1 MNQFINEFIEKSLSM
16 KLVLF
21 DAIVETLTMSLV
33 ATLLATVFGFI
44 LGIVLIMSDK
54 EGVSPNVYVYK
65 ILDILI
71 NTFRSF
77 PFIILIIV
85 LFPVTKFL
93 VGKHTGTFAM
103 IVPLTIGTAPFIA
116 RMIENAFKEVDRSVI
131 EAAKSFG
138 ASKFQIIFRV
148 LLPEAF
154 PSIVSSITLALII
167 IVGFSAMAGT
177 VGGGGLGA
185 VAMNY
190 GYYRFDGIY
199 IFWTVFIL
207 IVMVQIF
214 QSLGDFI
221 YKVIKH

>member
-1 MNQFINEFIEKSLSM
+1 MNQLINEFIEKSISM

>member
-1 MNQFINEFIEKSLSM
+1 MEALVTFFEKSLAM
-16 KLVLF
+16 KSVLI
-21 DAIVETLTMSLV
+21 DALMETLTMSLV
-33 ATLLATVFGFI
+33 STFLATLIGFVLA
-44 LGIVLIMSDK
+44 IVLITTDK
-54 EGVSPNVYVYK
+54 NGIAPNAYVYK
-65 ILDILI
+65 ILDVTI
-71 NTFRSF
+71 NMLRSF

-116 RMIENAFKEVDRSVI
+116 RMIEGAFKEVDSSVV

-138 ASKFQIIFRV
+138 TRKFQIIFRV

-154 PSIVSSITLALII
+154 PSIISAITLSLII

-207 IVMVQIF
+207 IVLVQIF
-214 QSLGDFI
+214 QSIGDFL
-221 YKVIKH
+221 YKIIKH

>member
-1 MNQFINEFIEKSLSM
+1 MEQTITAFFEKSLVM
-16 KLVLF
+16 KSVLI
-21 DAIVETLTMSLV
+21 DAVIETLTMSLV
-33 ATLLATVFGFI
+33 STFLATFIGFM
-44 LGIVLIMSDK
+44 LAIVLIITDK
-54 EGVSPNVYVYK
+54 NGISPNRYTYK
-65 ILDILI
+65 FLDVTI
-71 NTFRSF
+71 NMLRSF

-116 RMIENAFKEVDRSVI
+116 RMIEGAFKEVDKSVI
-131 EAAKSFG
+131 EAAQSFG
-138 ASKFQIIFRV
+138 TNKFQIIFRV
-148 LLPEAF
+148 LLPEAY
-154 PSIVSSITLALII
+154 PSIISAITLSLII

-190 GYYRFDGIY
+190 GYYRFDALY

-207 IVMVQIF
+207 IVLVQIF
-214 QSLGDFI
+214 QSMGDI
-221 YKVIKH
+221 LYKIVKH

>member
-1 MNQFINEFIEKSLSM
+1 MNQLINEFIEKSLSM

>member
-1 MNQFINEFIEKSLSM
+1 MNQLINEFVEKSLSM

-116 RMIENAFKEVDRSVI
+116 RMIEMPLKRSI
-131 EAAKSFG
+131 EA
-138 ASKFQIIFRV
+138 
-148 LLPEAF
+148 
-154 PSIVSSITLALII
+154 
-167 IVGFSAMAGT
+167 
-177 VGGGGLGA
+177 
-185 VAMNY
+185 
-190 GYYRFDGIY
+190 
-199 IFWTVFIL
+199 
-207 IVMVQIF
+207 
-214 QSLGDFI
+214 
-221 YKVIKH
+221 

>member
-1 MNQFINEFIEKSLSM
+1 MEALITFYEKSLGM
-16 KLVLF
+16 KTILI
-21 DAIVETLTMSLV
+21 DAVVETLTMSLISTFL
-33 ATLLATVFGFI
+33 ATIIGFLLA
-44 LGIVLIMSDK
+44 IVLITTDK
-54 EGVSPNVYVYK
+54 NGISPNRYTYK
-65 ILDILI
+65 MLDVTI
-71 NTFRSF
+71 NMLRSF

-116 RMIENAFKEVDRSVI
+116 RMIEGAFKEVDRSVI

-138 ASKFQIIFRV
+138 TSKSQIIFRV

-154 PSIVSSITLALII
+154 PSIISAITLSLII
-167 IVGFSAMAGT
+167 IIGFSAMAGT

-207 IVMVQIF
+207 IVLVQLF
-214 QSLGDFI
+214 QSLGDLL
-221 YKVIKH
+221 YKMVKH

>member
-1 MNQFINEFIEKSLSM
+1 MEALITFYEKSLGM
-16 KLVLF
+16 KTILI
-21 DAIVETLTMSLV
+21 DAVVETLTMSLIS
-33 ATLLATVFGFI
+33 TFLATIIGFF
-44 LGIVLIMSDK
+44 LAIVLITTDK
-54 EGVSPNVYVYK
+54 NGISPNQYTYK
-65 ILDILI
+65 VLDVTI
-71 NTFRSF
+71 NMLRSF

-116 RMIENAFKEVDRSVI
+116 RMIEGAFKEVDRSVI

-138 ASKFQIIFRV
+138 TSKFQIIFRV

-154 PSIVSSITLALII
+154 PSIISAITLSLII
-167 IVGFSAMAGT
+167 IIGFSAMAGT

-199 IFWTVFIL
+199 IFWTVSIL
-207 IVMVQIF
+207 IVLVQLF
-214 QSLGDFI
+214 QSLGDLL
-221 YKVIKH
+221 YKMVKH

>member
-1 MNQFINEFIEKSLSM
+1 MAFFEDFFTKSFEM
-16 KLVLF
+16 KNVLLN
-21 DAIVETLTMSLV
+21 ALLETLTMSLLS
-33 ATLLATVFGFI
+33 TLLASIIGFMFA
-44 LGIVLIMSDK
+44 IVLIITDK
-54 EGVSPNVYVYK
+54 NGLSPNPYMYK
-65 ILDILI
+65 ILDVLI

-85 LFPVTKFL
+85 LFPLTKFL
-93 VGKHTGTFAM
+93 VGKSTGTLAM

-116 RMIENAFKEVDRSVI
+116 RMVESAFKEVDSSIV

-138 ASKFQIIFRV
+138 ASKLQIIFRV

-154 PSIVSSITLALII
+154 PSIISSITLALII

-190 GYYRFDGIY
+190 GYYGFNGIY
-199 IFWTVFIL
+199 IFWTVVIL
-207 IVMVQIF
+207 IVLVQCF
-214 QSLGDFI
+214 QSIGDLL
-221 YKVIKH
+221 YKLIKH

>member
-1 MNQFINEFIEKSLSM
+1 MQQAVTDFFEKSLLM
-16 KLVLF
+16 KNVLI
-21 DAIVETLTMSLV
+21 DALFETLTMSLISTFL
-33 ATLLATVFGFI
+33 ATLIGFI
-44 LGIVLIMSDK
+44 LAIVLIMTDK
-54 EGVSPNVYVYK
+54 NGVSPNAYAYK
-65 ILDILI
+65 FLDVSI
-71 NTFRSF
+71 NMLRSF

-116 RMIENAFKEVDRSVI
+116 RMIEGAFKEVDRSVV
-131 EAAKSFG
+131 EAAQSFG
-138 ASKFQIIFRV
+138 ANKFQIIFRV

-154 PSIVSSITLALII
+154 PSIISAITLSLII
-167 IVGFSAMAGT
+167 IIGFSAMAGT

-190 GYYRFDGIY
+190 GYYRFDAIY

-207 IVMVQIF
+207 IVLVQIF
-214 QSLGDFI
+214 QSFGDI
-221 YKVIKH
+221 LYKIVKH

>member
-1 MNQFINEFIEKSLSM
+1 MEALITFFEKSLGM
-16 KLVLF
+16 KSVLI
-21 DAIVETLTMSLV
+21 DALLETLTMSLV
-33 ATLLATVFGFI
+33 STFLATLIGFVLA
-44 LGIVLIMSDK
+44 IVLITTDK
-54 EGVSPNVYVYK
+54 NGIAPNAYTYK
-65 ILDILI
+65 FLDVTI
-71 NTFRSF
+71 NMLRSF

-116 RMIENAFKEVDRSVI
+116 RMIEGAFKEVDSSVV

-138 ASKFQIIFRV
+138 TRKFQIIFRV

-154 PSIVSSITLALII
+154 PSIISAITLSLII

-207 IVMVQIF
+207 IVLVQIF
-214 QSLGDFI
+214 QSIGDFL
-221 YKVIKH
+221 YKIIKH

>member
-1 MNQFINEFIEKSLSM
+1 MNQLINEFVEKSLSM

-207 IVMVQIF
+207 IVMVQVF

>member
-1 MNQFINEFIEKSLSM
+1 MEQAISDFLTKSFAM
-16 KLVLF
+16 KEVLF
-21 DAIVETLTMSLV
+21 DAILETLTMSLV
-33 ATLLATVFGFI
+33 STLLATLIGFALSII
-44 LGIVLIMSDK
+44 LIVTDK
-54 EGVSPNVYVYK
+54 EGLSPNRYVYK
-65 ILDILI
+65 CLDIII

-93 VGKHTGTFAM
+93 VGKQTGTYAM
-103 IVPLTIGTAPFIA
+103 IVPLTIGTTPFIA
-116 RMIENAFKEVDRSVI
+116 RMIENAFKEVDKSVI

-138 ASKFQIIFRV
+138 TNKFQIIFRV

-154 PSIVSSITLALII
+154 PSIISSITLALII
-167 IVGFSAMAGT
+167 IIGFSAMAGT

-190 GYYRFDGIY
+190 GYYRFDGTY

-207 IVMVQIF
+207 IVLVQLC
-214 QSLGDFI
+214 QSAGDML
-221 YKVIKH
+221 YKMIKH

>member
-1 MNQFINEFIEKSLSM
+1 MSPFFTEFCEKSLAM
-16 KLVLF
+16 KGVLWE
-21 DAIVETLTMSLV
+21 ALLETLTMSLMSTV
-33 ATLLATVFGFI
+33 LASIIGI
-44 LGIVLIMSDK
+44 MLSIVLIMTDK
-54 EGVSPNVYVYK
+54 EGVSPNVYIYK
-65 ILDILI
+65 TLDIII
-71 NTFRSF
+71 NTLRSF

-116 RMIENAFKEVDRSVI
+116 RVIENAFKEVDKSVI

-138 ASKFQIIFRV
+138 ANKFQIIFRV
-148 LLPEAF
+148 LFPEAF
-154 PSIVSSITLALII
+154 PSIISAITLALII

-207 IVMVQIF
+207 IVLVQIF
-214 QSLGDFI
+214 QSIGDLLSSQQ
-221 YKVIKH
+221 

>member
-1 MNQFINEFIEKSLSM
+1 MEHVVMEFYEKSLAM
-16 KLVLF
+16 KHVLIE
-21 DAIVETLTMSLV
+21 AVIETLSMSLIS
-33 ATLLATVFGFI
+33 TLLATFIGFM
-44 LGIVLIMSDK
+44 LAIVLIVTDK
-54 EGVSPNVYVYK
+54 NGISPNRYTYK
-65 ILDILI
+65 ILDVLI
-71 NTFRSF
+71 NMLRSF

-116 RMIENAFKEVDRSVI
+116 RMIEGAFKEVDGSVI

-138 ASKFQIIFRV
+138 TNKYQIIFRV

-154 PSIVSSITLALII
+154 PSIVSAITLSLII
-167 IVGFSAMAGT
+167 IIGFSAMAGT

-190 GYYRFDGIY
+190 GYYRFDGTY

-207 IVMVQIF
+207 IVLVQIL
-214 QSLGDFI
+214 QSLGDLI
-221 YKVIKH
+221 YKIVKH

>member
-1 MNQFINEFIEKSLSM
+1 MEQSILNFYEKSISM
-16 KLVLF
+16 KQVLI
-21 DAIVETLTMSLV
+21 DAVIETLTMSLV
-33 ATLLATVFGFI
+33 STLLATLIGFA
-44 LGIVLIMSDK
+44 LAIVLTVTDK
-54 EGVSPNVYVYK
+54 NGISPHRYTYK
-65 ILDILI
+65 ILDVAI
-71 NTFRSF
+71 NMLRSF

-116 RMIENAFKEVDRSVI
+116 RMIEGAFKEVDRSVI

-138 ASKFQIIFRV
+138 TSKVQIIFRV

-154 PSIVSSITLALII
+154 PSIISAITLSLII
-167 IVGFSAMAGT
+167 IIGFSAMAGT

-190 GYYRFDGIY
+190 GYYRFDGTY

-207 IVMVQIF
+207 IVLVQIF
-214 QSLGDFI
+214 QSLGDFL
-221 YKVIKH
+221 YKIVKH

>member
-1 MNQFINEFIEKSLSM
+1 MSPYIVEFYEKSLAM
-16 KLVLF
+16 RGVLWE
-21 DAIVETLTMSLV
+21 AVIETLTMSLIS
-33 ATLLATVFGFI
+33 TLLATIVGFA
-44 LGIVLIMSDK
+44 LSIVLIMSDK
-54 EGVSPNVYVYK
+54 EGVSPNPYVYK
-65 ILDILI
+65 ILDIII
-71 NTFRSF
+71 NMLRSF

-85 LFPVTKFL
+85 LFPVTKLF

-116 RMIENAFKEVDRSVI
+116 RMIENAFTSVDKSMV

-138 ASKFQIIFRV
+138 ANKFQIIFRV

-154 PSIVSSITLALII
+154 PSIISAITLALII
-167 IVGFSAMAGT
+167 IIGFSAMAGT

-199 IFWTVFIL
+199 IFWTVLIL
-207 IVMVQIF
+207 IILVQIF
-214 QSLGDFI
+214 QTLGDFL
-221 YKVIKH
+221 YKIIKR

>member
-1 MNQFINEFIEKSLSM
+1 MSPYFTEFYEKSLAM
-16 KLVLF
+16 RGVLWE
-21 DAIVETLTMSLV
+21 AVGETLSMSLIS
-33 ATLLATVFGFI
+33 TFLATIIGFLLSI
-44 LGIVLIMSDK
+44 ILIMTDK
-54 EGVSPNVYVYK
+54 EGVSPNAYVYK
-65 ILDILI
+65 ILDIII
-71 NTFRSF
+71 NTLRSF

-85 LFPVTKFL
+85 LFPLTKLL

-116 RMIENAFKEVDRSVI
+116 RMIENAFKEVDKSVV

-138 ASKFQIIFRV
+138 ANKFQIIFRV

-154 PSIVSSITLALII
+154 PSIISAITLALII
-167 IVGFSAMAGT
+167 IIGFSAMAGT

-190 GYYRFDGIY
+190 GYYRFDGTY

-207 IVMVQIF
+207 IILVQIF
-214 QSLGDFI
+214 QTLGDFL
-221 YKVIKH
+221 YKLIKH

>member
-1 MNQFINEFIEKSLSM
+1 MEQSILNFYEKSISM
-16 KLVLF
+16 KQVLI
-21 DAIVETLTMSLV
+21 DAVIETLTMSLV
-33 ATLLATVFGFI
+33 STLLATLIGFA
-44 LGIVLIMSDK
+44 LAIVLIVTDK
-54 EGVSPNVYVYK
+54 NGISPHHYTYK
-65 ILDILI
+65 ILDVAI
-71 NTFRSF
+71 NMLRSF

-116 RMIENAFKEVDRSVI
+116 RMIEGAFKEVDRSVI

-138 ASKFQIIFRV
+138 TSKVQIIFRV

-154 PSIVSSITLALII
+154 PSIISAITLSLII
-167 IVGFSAMAGT
+167 IIGFSAMAGT

-190 GYYRFDGIY
+190 GYYRFDGTY

-207 IVMVQIF
+207 IVLVQIF
-214 QSLGDFI
+214 QSLGDFL
-221 YKVIKH
+221 YKIVKH

>member
-1 MNQFINEFIEKSLSM
+1 MEALITFYEKSLGM
-16 KLVLF
+16 KTILI
-21 DAIVETLTMSLV
+21 DAVVETLTMSLIS
-33 ATLLATVFGFI
+33 TFLATIIGFF
-44 LGIVLIMSDK
+44 LAIVLITTDK
-54 EGVSPNVYVYK
+54 NGISPNQYTYK
-65 ILDILI
+65 VLDVTI
-71 NTFRSF
+71 NMLRSF

-116 RMIENAFKEVDRSVI
+116 RMIEGAFKEVDRSVI

-138 ASKFQIIFRV
+138 TSKFQIIFRV

-154 PSIVSSITLALII
+154 PSIISAITLSLII
-167 IVGFSAMAGT
+167 IIGFSAMAGT

-207 IVMVQIF
+207 IVLVQLF
-214 QSLGDFI
+214 QSLGDLL
-221 YKVIKH
+221 YKMVKH